1 VPASFRHPARP
12 GLALR
17 PMVLALV
24 LCSAALSLPTQAA
37 PEAVS
42 APASGVG
49 EQIRRDA
56 TEAGRSLGEAGRQ
69 IGQGAAKVGRTLAE
83 DSRDAASGV
92 ARAARA
98 VSQTARHT
106 GTTVWQGLREGG
118 REIGRAFGSPPS
130 DPEGSITE
138 NTNKRQK

>member
-1 VPASFRHPARP
+1 
-12 GLALR
+12 
-17 PMVLALV
+17 MTLALV
-24 LCSAALSLPTQAA
+24 LCALALAGPVQAA
-37 PEAVS
+37 PEAAS

-69 IGQGAAKVGRTLAE
+69 IGQGAARVGRTVAE

-98 VSQTARHT
+98 VGQAARHT
-106 GTTVWQGLREGG
+106 GTAVWQGLREGG

-130 DPEGSITE
+130 DPESPITE
-138 NTNKRQK
+138 NTNEKQK